1 MLLDIGMPGLDGY
14 QTCRQIREKMGAAV
28 CLVAVTGWGQE
39 QDRQL
44 AAQAG
49 FDTHMT
55 KPADP
60 EQLAELLG
68 ARARMI

>member
-1 MLLDIGMPGLDGY
+1 MPGLDGY
-14 QTCRQIREKMGAAV
+14 QTCGQIRERMGAKV
-28 CLVAVTGWGQE
+28 CIVAVTGWGQE

-44 AAQAG
+44 AAEAG
-49 FDTHMT
+49 FDSHMT

-60 EQLAELLG
+60 EQLVELLG

>member
-1 MLLDIGMPGLDGY
+1 MSRRG
-14 QTCRQIREKMGAAV
+14 REALA
-28 CLVAVTGWGQE
+28 CIVAVTGWGQE

-49 FDTHMT
+49 FDAHIT

-60 EQLAELLG
+60 EQLVELLG
-68 ARARMI
+68 ARARKA

>member
-1 MLLDIGMPGLDGY
+1 VIIGRTLPCPGAGGKRWLG
-14 QTCRQIREKMGAAV
+14 I
-28 CLVAVTGWGQE
+28 VAVTGWGQE

-60 EQLAELLG
+60 EQLVELLG
-68 ARARMI
+68 ARARKA